1 MPTEPDVS
9 THGQRLLLDCGYSAV
24 EVANLIGVT
33 RQRVSEWRRGTFRPD
48 ADARQRLAA
57 KVGIP
62 APSWDA
68 APPRTAPEPAAP
80 ATAQGAGAPPKDPT
94 PGAATEPA
102 ADASAT
108 IAAINATADALGLD
122 GIERVICQLRAMTSG
137 LPPREKVA
145 ASVAEGRL
153 HDRLVSLRLKMVS
166 ARQEY
171 FESAEFR
178 EDVALLASAFR
189 ATAEAFRSALS
200 RFGVDLATPELVAE
214 GVDVEAPET
223 REDVDELIA
232 ELQTAKSFAD
242 IGETGLQAAHIAA
255 LALDVHAD
263 RLAELVGDTPEL
275 VAILLGLLP
284 ESGPDARAVRSAL
297 ERRLAVRDVV
307 ALPSEARVKVA
318 ALLELVGQVDLAK
331 EIGA

>member
-9 THGQRLLLDCGYSAV
+9 THGQQLLLACGYSAV

-57 KVGIP
+57 KVNIP
-62 APSWDA
+62 ASAWDA
-68 APPRTAPEPAAP
+68 AATRTAAQPVDPPGAAS
-80 ATAQGAGAPPKDPT
+80 GPPKDPT
-94 PGAATEPA
+94 PAAATEPP
-102 ADASAT
+102 ADAAAT
-108 IAAINATADALGLD
+108 IAAINATADAIGLD
-122 GIERVICQLRAMTSG
+122 GIERVIAQLRAMTPG

-166 ARQEY
+166 AREEY
-171 FESAEFR
+171 FASSEFR

-200 RFGVDLATPELVAE
+200 RFGVDLAAPEVTAE

-223 REDVDELIA
+223 REDVDELVA
-232 ELQTAKSFAD
+232 ELRTAKSFAD

-263 RLAELVGDTPEL
+263 RLADLIGDTPEL

-297 ERRLAVRDVV
+297 ERRMAIRDVA
-307 ALPSEARVKVA
+307 ALPGEARVKVA
-318 ALLELVGQVDLAK
+318 ALLDLVGQAELAK
-331 EIGA
+331 EIGV